1 MIMQHFLVLFPDVIL
16 KTSELSCFTC
26 IAQKSYW
33 CGTMQNNKEDV
44 EVDNSQMQQT
54 EYFEKDPLGMRAG
67 IRIKNLRKVSLHLEI
82 LLCCILFAIQN
93 ERLQFRDERSEELL
107 CVSRTVFYP
116 RSGRHSCLK

>member
-1 MIMQHFLVLFPDVIL
+1 MRHFLVGVLSPDVIL
-16 KTSELSCFTC
+16 ETLEASCFIC

-33 CGTMQNNKEDV
+33 CGTVQNNKEDV

-82 LLCCILFAIQN
+82 LLCCILFVIQN
-93 ERLQFRDERSEELL
+93 ERLQFPDERAEELL

-116 RSGRHSCLK
+116 RS